1 MLLQFA
7 QKALIVKDDRV
18 LLVRKAKGDPHNP
31 GRWELP
37 GGRLKQNESLD
48 AALRREVM
56 EEVGLSVV
64 PGRPLA
70 MWSWRLGDGDEAPT
84 VVAVARVCI
93 VEGVEVSFDG
103 HEADDY
109 IDEYGWFAKSEVL
122 EKDLIP
128 SARKPIEES
137 LRHL

>member
-7 QKALIVKDDRV
+7 QKALIVNDDRV
-18 LLVRKAKGDPHNP
+18 LLVRKAKDDPHSP

-48 AALRREVM
+48 GALQREVM
-56 EEVGLSVV
+56 EEVGLTVV

-84 VVAVARVCI
+84 VVAVARVCT
-93 VEGVEVSFDG
+93 VEGADVSFDG
-103 HEADDY
+103 HEVDDY
-109 IDEYGWFAKSEVL
+109 IDGFGWFAKDEVL
-122 EKDLIP
+122 EQDLIP